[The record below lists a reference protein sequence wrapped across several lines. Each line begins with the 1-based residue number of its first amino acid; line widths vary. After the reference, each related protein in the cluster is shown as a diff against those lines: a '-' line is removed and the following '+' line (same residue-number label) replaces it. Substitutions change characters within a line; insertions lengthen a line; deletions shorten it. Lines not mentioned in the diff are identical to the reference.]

1 MKFYKW
7 FIKICIIALLSLA
20 FYGLSSIETNS
31 QMISQTRLSN
41 ILPYCVVLLACCKVA
56 YILYSTYK
64 KILEAVQNNILY
76 HSFLLFVLANMTLAI
91 SSFAADYWNIYAI
104 AHTHFQ
110 GIDENFVI
118 FEQIFECLY
127 FSMLTYSY
135 FGYGEIMPMTI
146 PSKILV
152 MMEVGLAFL
161 TMIFVLADFI
171 GLKESLREISKK

>member
-1 MKFYKW
+1 MKFYEW
-7 FIKICIIALLSLA
+7 IIKICVITLLSLI
-20 FYGLSSIETNS
+20 FYGLSSIETNY
-31 QMISQTRLSN
+31 QTNLLSLST

-64 KILEAVQNNILY
+64 KILEAVQNNILF
-76 HSFLLFVLANMTLAI
+76 HNFLLFVLANMTLAI

-110 GIDENFVI
+110 GIDENFVV

-146 PSKILV
+146 PAKILV

-171 GLKESLREISKK
+171 GLKESLKTNIK